1 MSGCVGRKKTPA
13 TKPPTAESPHS
24 RVPSLGEKGKIMDR
38 AKLRVASRGRIRQR
52 IRNKVSGTEQR
63 PRLAVFKSL
72 KHIYAQVIDDASGN
86 TIISASTREK
96 DANAKGANAASCKA
110 VGALIAKKAKDKGIT
125 RVVFDR
131 GGYLYHGNIK
141 ALADAARENGLEF

>member
-1 MSGCVGRKKTPA
+1 MDKAR
-13 TKPPTAESPHS
+13 H
-24 RVPSLGEKGKIMDR
+24 RVE
-38 AKLRVASRGRIRQR
+38 ARGRIRER
-52 IRNKVSGTEQR
+52 IRRKVTGTTER
-63 PRLAVFKSL
+63 PRLAVFRSL
-72 KHIYAQVIDDASGN
+72 KSIYAQVIDDSNGR
-86 TIISASTREK
+86 TIVSASSLEK
-96 DANAKGANAASCKA
+96 DAGAKGANAAAAKA